1 MVDSI
6 AATQEVNKIW
16 LSSLF
21 TDQMV
26 WKYIATSDGVL
37 RIYPGIEVVPK
48 DFNPILRPWY
58 VMQTGSMYL
67 PHTEN
72 N

>member
-1 MVDSI
+1 
-6 AATQEVNKIW
+6 
-16 LSSLF
+16 
-21 TDQMV
+21 MV

-58 VMQTGSMYL
+58 AQYDKDRLYYTHMVHFLLCVHVFTQVPTISC
-67 PHTEN
+67 
-72 N
+72 